1 MVLGFRGA
9 NTSLFIVFFPPR
21 IPRVSKIREN
31 TAYLR
36 IFRVHKNAKISC
48 VARTTATTTTTRR
61 WRTRRTNTKMRQKQC
76 VVRWLRA
83 SGWKTDWISIGDL
96 ETTIWK
102 LRFGNYGWETNNL
115 CFSNCVSPIWK
126 LWFRNYKSPIWKPNL
141 RDLITKNF
149 GFDNYVLGT
158 EIPRFGNYHSP
169 IW

>member
-1 MVLGFRGA
+1 MMLSSYYHPMISYVL
-9 NTSLFIVFFPPR
+9 
-21 IPRVSKIREN
+21 
-31 TAYLR
+31 
-36 IFRVHKNAKISC
+36 
-48 VARTTATTTTTRR
+48 
-61 WRTRRTNTKMRQKQC
+61 MRQCYPSTQSGCIRPCKTRGWDLGAVGAVGIVMALLWDHADDC
-76 VVRWLRA
+76 
-83 SGWKTDWISIGDL
+83 GWKTDWITIGDL

-141 RDLITKNF
+141 RDLITKNLRF
-149 GFDNYVLGT
+149 GNYVLGT